1 MSQQWIARG
10 EFFPPGDCSGKLHE
24 CSAVFSLAGVSTPPV
39 YSLGMAMPWSSAF
52 HPFKSENSAGRIKIK
67 LLGRILLHGS
77 SPDIFVCLD
86 Y

>member
-1 MSQQWIARG
+1 MSQQWIVRG

-52 HPFKSENSAGRIKIK
+52 HPVKSENSAGRIKIK
-67 LLGRILLHGS
+67 
-77 SPDIFVCLD
+77 
-86 Y
+86 